1 MGQITNLANVTIY
14 SKIAEKSDTHA
25 VVHMTLVVE
34 FAVLELKMVAV
45 RKSSRYMLD
54 CTKAYQVCFIKLRCL
69 QNRVLKL

>member
-1 MGQITNLANVTIY
+1 MDQITNLANVTIY

-45 RKSSRYMLD
+45 RKSSRHVLD
-54 CTKAYQVCFIKLRCL
+54 
-69 QNRVLKL
+69 